1 MNRIKIT
8 QVKSGIDRNETAK
21 RTLIALGL
29 KKLNASVEV
38 EATPQILGMVKRA
51 GHLLKVE
58 ELEGAVLPNTQE
70 AGAEQTGAVTEIQ
83 PAAGTEAAAL

>member
-1 MNRIKIT
+1 MKRIKIT

-58 ELEGAVLPNTQE
+58 EIQGADTTS
-70 AGAEQTGAVTEIQ
+70 ASITA
-83 PAAGTEAAAL
+83 

>member
-1 MNRIKIT
+1 MKFQVKCRPGTLNYKLIDMKKIKIT

-38 EATPQILGMVKRA
+38 EATPQILGMVRRA

-58 ELEGAVLPNTQE
+58 EVQAV
-70 AGAEQTGAVTEIQ
+70 
-83 PAAGTEAAAL
+83 EAAATA